1 MPKDSADHAHVLLPP
16 PALFGGA
23 LLAGLALDWLLGWHL
38 PMPLF
43 ARSLLA
49 LILIVLGAVPLATAL
64 VTLHKARTAIVPWH
78 STSRIIND
86 GPFRYTRNPIYL
98 GMILIYLAL
107 VIWLGSGAGFMLL
120 LPVLFTLHFGV
131 VLREEAYLSHK
142 FGEAYKAYCEQT
154 PRWLQ

>member
-1 MPKDSADHAHVLLPP
+1 MPNNSADHADVLLPP

-49 LILIVLGAVPLATAL
+49 LIVIILGLVPIGSAVL
-64 VTLHKARTAIVPWH
+64 TLQKARTAILPWH
-78 STSRIIND
+78 STTRIISA
-86 GPFRYTRNPIYL
+86 GPFKFSRNPIYL
-98 GMILIYLAL
+98 GMVLVYIGL
-107 VIWLGSGAGFMLL
+107 VILSGSGTGIVLL
-120 LPVLFTLHFGV
+120 LPVLLTLHFGV
-131 VLREEAYLSHK
+131 VLREEAYLTKK
-142 FGEAYKAYCEQT
+142 FGEEYTAYSAQT